1 MQSAPGLEGFAELD
15 RMRHR
20 FMQFV
25 LVEFAFRAPDN
36 DAGNTIAKKVGE
48 RAAFG
53 HEFINADQDGN

>member
-1 MQSAPGLEGFAELD
+1 
-15 RMRHR
+15 MRHC
-20 FMQFV
+20 FVQFV
-25 LVEFAFRAPDN
+25 LVEFAFRAADN